1 VPVFAYRGLTADG
14 RSVRGVLD
22 ADSAKS
28 ARARLR
34 RDGVFPT
41 DVAEESVPGT
51 ASRAAALTL
60 LGGIRPGDVA
70 IVTRQLATL
79 IGAGLPVVEALAAV
93 YEQTDRPPLARA
105 LARIRERVTEG
116 SPLADAMAEHEAI
129 FPRLFTGM
137 VRAGESAG
145 ALDVVLERLATY
157 TEAQTRLRAKVRT
170 ALAYPILMAVT
181 ATGVVTFLLG
191 FVVPKVT
198 RIFEERHQALP
209 LPTRILLAVSGAV
222 ADYWWIAALVT
233 AAAIALL
240 LVALRRP
247 AYRLRI
253 DRRLLTLPLVGSI
266 VTRVA
271 VARFARTLATLL
283 ASGIPLLS
291 ALEVAGGVV
300 GNRALAS
307 ALDEARQAI
316 REGHSIAPPLRRS
329 GVFPPLLIHMVGVG
343 ERSGELE
350 AMLGKV
356 ADAYEQ
362 EVEST
367 LATLTAVLEPAML
380 VLMGGLVLFIVL
392 AILLPIFEINALVR

>member
-1 VPVFAYRGLTADG
+1 
-14 RSVRGVLD
+14 
-22 ADSAKS
+22 
-28 ARARLR
+28 
-34 RDGVFPT
+34 
-41 DVAEESVPGT
+41 
-51 ASRAAALTL
+51 
-60 LGGIRPGDVA
+60 
-70 IVTRQLATL
+70 
-79 IGAGLPVVEALAAV
+79 
-93 YEQTDRPPLARA
+93 
-105 LARIRERVTEG
+105 
-116 SPLADAMAEHEAI
+116 
-129 FPRLFTGM
+129 
-137 VRAGESAG
+137 
-145 ALDVVLERLATY
+145 
-157 TEAQTRLRAKVRT
+157 
-170 ALAYPILMAVT
+170 MAVT

-209 LPTRILLAVSGAV
+209 LPTRILLAISGAV
-222 ADYWWIAALVT
+222 ADYWWIALLVV

-247 AYRLRI
+247 TYRLRF

-266 VTRVA
+266 ATRVA

-300 GNRALAS
+300 GNRALAG
-307 ALDEARQAI
+307 ALDDARQAI